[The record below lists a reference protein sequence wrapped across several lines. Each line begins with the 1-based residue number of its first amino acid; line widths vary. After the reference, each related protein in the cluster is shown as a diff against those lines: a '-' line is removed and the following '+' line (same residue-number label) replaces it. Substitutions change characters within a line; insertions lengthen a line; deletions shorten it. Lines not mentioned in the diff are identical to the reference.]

1 MDTSTRTGP
10 SDFRVGDLI
19 KFRLEDL
26 MSPYG
31 DVVLET
37 RATLK
42 SPAKDDVSR
51 ELLEA
56 FKKRVG
62 ILCIKLD
69 TSLMRSETTL
79 LLLIRMMAFM
89 IIVILCWLSWGW
101 QGVDLR
107 MHPIIV

>member
-1 MDTSTRTGP
+1 MPGTSTARCLHSQISPSQLVQSSPMDTSMRTGP

-19 KFRLEDL
+19 KFRLEDI

-42 SPAKDDVSR
+42 SPAKDDVSM

-56 FKKRVG
+56 YKRRVSIAG
-62 ILCIKLD
+62 IRL
-69 TSLMRSETTL
+69 E
-79 LLLIRMMAFM
+79 
-89 IIVILCWLSWGW
+89 
-101 QGVDLR
+101 Q
-107 MHPIIV
+107 P